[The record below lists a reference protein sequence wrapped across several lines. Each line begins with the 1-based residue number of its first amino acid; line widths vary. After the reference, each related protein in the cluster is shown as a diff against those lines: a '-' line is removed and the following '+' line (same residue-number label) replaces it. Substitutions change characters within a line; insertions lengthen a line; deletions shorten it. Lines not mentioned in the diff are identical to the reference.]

1 MFLISKDYLCF
12 KPLLFIASHSSF
24 MEEIFSLRILF
35 SGFLLTVQSVSTSV
49 VFLFILDSLVLDASS
64 QSQLSTHVLKKM
76 KKGLIG
82 SFKLGDGAY

>member
-35 SGFLLTVQSVSTSV
+35 SGFLLTAQSVSTSV
-49 VFLFILDSLVLDASS
+49 VFLFILDSLMLDAVLT
-64 QSQLSTHVLKKM
+64 QSVVYSCSKEGEERADWK
-76 KKGLIG
+76 
-82 SFKLGDGAY
+82 F